1 MLLNTVYRA
10 RFPPRVPGG
19 HAYVE
24 RAPSPG
30 TDLEVGRGSLVVERE
45 AAVCVGPVLW
55 EERAWGSP
63 PGAVSSLGH
72 GPAAAPPWGPSL
84 GRPRD
89 ARRASWAPAAPKPVS
104 PEVLEESLHWAR
116 LLLAISTSLP
126 LVKAKFLEFIS
137 RAQITCD

>member
-10 RFPPRVPGG
+10 RFPPRLPGG
-19 HAYVE
+19 HAYVK
-24 RAPSPG
+24 RALSPG

-55 EERAWGSP
+55 EEWAWGSP

-72 GPAAAPPWGPSL
+72 GPAAPWGLSL

-89 ARRASWAPAAPKPVS
+89 ARRARWALAAPKPVS

-137 RAQITCD
+137 RAQITWD